1 MESKLAVNLR
11 AIRRISP
18 QLACPHCG
26 GHLMLEEAS
35 LLCET
40 GHRFDIAKPG
50 YLFLLDHGIHT
61 KYERQLFEARKRIS
75 DVGFFAP
82 LTEKLAE
89 LCGIYLKGQTD
100 GLLVDAGTGEG
111 SHLAEINRQLGDSFP
126 VVGLDIAKEGIRQ
139 AARDYPGHAWITADL
154 AACPLQEDSTVLL
167 LNILSP
173 ASYGEFDRIL
183 KKEGLLIKVFPEK
196 DYLQEIR
203 MAFGLKESSGH
214 AVVYARLLEEYTIIQ
229 EETLHYQK
237 ALSAERFRDLLLMTP
252 LGWHLEAA
260 QVDHFL
266 QGELPQVTVG
276 YRLVV
281 ARKKA

>member
-11 AIRRISP
+11 AIGRILP

-26 GHLMLEEAS
+26 GHLALEGAS
-35 LLCET
+35 LLCEA
-40 GHRFDIAKPG
+40 GHRFDVAKPG

-61 KYERQLFEARKRIS
+61 KYDRQLFEARKRIS
-75 DVGFFAP
+75 DAGFFAP

-89 LCGIYLKGQTD
+89 LCATYLDGRTE

-111 SHLAEINRQLGDSFP
+111 SHLAEISRQLGGGYP

-154 AACPLQEDSTVLL
+154 AACPLQDDSTALL

-173 ASYGEFDRIL
+173 ASYQEFDRIL
-183 KKEGLLIKVFPEK
+183 KSDGLLIKVFPEK

-203 MAFGLKESSGH
+203 TAFALKESGGH
-214 AVVYARLLEEYTIIQ
+214 AVVYERLLEEYTVI
-229 EETLHYQK
+229 EEATLHYQK

-260 QVDHFL
+260 QVDQFL
-266 QGELPQVTVG
+266 QTDLPQVTVG
-276 YRLVV
+276 YRVVV
-281 ARKKA
+281 ARRKA